1 MPRRDYVK
9 HPYPAWALPRPRRRQ
24 PTRTPA
30 LAVFYAERA
39 RRGGLGRARA
49 LSARE
54 LRAIALL
61 GVEARL
67 AKSTPKERSDR
78 ARVAGIAGNKK
89 RWGSARVDVLGF
101 AA

>member
-1 MPRRDYVK
+1 M
-9 HPYPAWALPRPRRRQ
+9 
-24 PTRTPA
+24 
-30 LAVFYAERA
+30 
-39 RRGGLGRARA
+39 GGAGRARA
-49 LSARE
+49 LSKKE

-67 AKSTPKERSDR
+67 AKSTPRERSDR